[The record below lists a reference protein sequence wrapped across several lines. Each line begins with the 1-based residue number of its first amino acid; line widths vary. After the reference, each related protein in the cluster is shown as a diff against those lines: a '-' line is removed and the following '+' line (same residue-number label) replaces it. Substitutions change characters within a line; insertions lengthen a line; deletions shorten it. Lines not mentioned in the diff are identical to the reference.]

1 MMTDGDDSAFWCIK
15 VTGDPWLGD
24 ISFIDTDVK
33 SLSVYLP
40 ALMYRM
46 EVPI

>member
-15 VTGDPWLGD
+15 VTGD